1 MAKAVVLGARRPK
14 VVFWGRV
21 WVSGLK
27 ALAGGLGVWRLEVPA
42 VVLWSGRL
50 WDSGAAL
57 ETVAKAATVCRS
69 LRS

>member
-1 MAKAVVLGARRPK
+1 M
-14 VVFWGRV
+14 
-21 WVSGLK
+21 SGLK

-42 VVLWSGRL
+42 VVLWPGRL

-57 ETVAKAATVCRS
+57 ETVANAATVYRP